1 MPVDK
6 VKHFLAGVL
15 IFTFC
20 FILGSNHWFSMVM
33 VIIAGVGKEVYDYY
47 HPQQHTVEVLDLLA
61 TIAGGIVVC
70 LGLLLI

>member
-20 FILGSNHWFSMVM
+20 FILGSNHVFSMVM
-33 VIIAGVGKEVYDYY
+33 VIIVGAGKEIYDYY
-47 HPQQHTVEVLDLLA
+47 HPQQHTVEAFDLLA
-61 TIAGGIVVC
+61 TILGGVFVWW
-70 LGLLLI
+70 GLLLM